1 MAIRRYKAPQHL
13 ESHAVQEWL
22 GSAQSQTRIFGHL
35 NPAQRADYRKQPM
48 EIRDYLT
55 MMGIAVTLFLFLWKL
70 SFDRDLAK
78 VRETISY
85 LEKRSD
91 KLGELWQHIKTVPSM
106 SQPIAHLDNKTLTE
120 GFLQLE
126 LIAYLV
132 KRNAFDEEAVY
143 QVCWFQFTEPLKNG
157 NLQNWFDNKRGV
169 DSSIYANYEWLS
181 LKWKSRVADEKIGNP
196 SKA

>member
-1 MAIRRYKAPQHL
+1 
-13 ESHAVQEWL
+13 
-22 GSAQSQTRIFGHL
+22 
-35 NPAQRADYRKQPM
+35 M

-91 KLGELWQHIKTVPSM
+91 KLSDLWLYIKTVPAT
-106 SQPIAHLDNKTLTE
+106 SQPIAHLDNKILTS

-143 QVCWFQFTEPLKNG
+143 QVCWFQFTEPLKNV
-157 NLQNWFDNKRGV
+157 NLKNWFDNKRGV
-169 DSSIYANYEWLS
+169 DTAIYTNFEWLS
-181 LKWKSRVADEKIGNP
+181 LKWKSRVDDEKIGNP
-196 SKA
+196 PKA